1 MRKSAPPDVDTGTVD
16 ITTTSVGRDTLLST
30 YSTFFTQVR
39 FSGSFRVIVTVDP
52 AYGVPEEELSR
63 TLAFLDDLPN
73 RWPSVREVVVDRFR
87 RPVGLPGALSVL
99 LAHARTPVGL
109 HLEDD
114 WEFTA
119 PIELDDLIA
128 DLLEGGGTQLVLG
141 NSHTARGGTFTR
153 PSEAE
158 PVPGTRVPLVRL
170 TRGSW
175 AAQFLPLSPH
185 LHRTDRWAPVVARA
199 LATTDADRCVDERIR
214 DLVIA
219 EDGYDAHRVLWT
231 RDVVARDIGRPWLAG
246 RGRFRA
252 LTPEHLGAAADG
264 AALPAPRVGP
274 LALDRSTAL
283 RERAERVTPGMTHTF
298 HKRPENFAEGSY
310 PVYLERG
317 EGALV
322 HDVDG
327 QSYVDFV
334 CALGAATMG
343 HNHPVVANTVRERA
357 GRGLLLSLPTPAEVT
372 AAESLVAAVPG
383 VEMAR
388 FLKTGAEAVA
398 AAIRLARSL
407 TGRDR
412 VLLAGYHG
420 WHDQL
425 IGPSPGVP
433 AAVEGLSRRVELRSA
448 EDDSAFCEQ
457 LAAEGEQ
464 LAAVV
469 LSTPYDRQLTAGFLA
484 EVRRLCDRYGTLLVL
499 DEVVTGFRLASG
511 GLGELLGVEADLI
524 CFSKGIAAGAPLAAV
539 AGPRRTMA
547 HFERL
552 RVSSTFA
559 GETLSLEV
567 MKAVLR
573 YYTTTDHYA
582 RTARLGRRLREGLNG
597 AAERHGRP
605 PFVVGYDPMPCLRF
619 AADPADHARTA
630 GAFLGAM
637 ARRGV
642 LLRRDVNFLSAAHG
656 EAHVDFAVAAAEE
669 VLAEPGFAGPAWE
682 VTR

>member
-1 MRKSAPPDVDTGTVD
+1 MPPDVDTGTVD

-30 YSTFFTQVR
+30 YSTFFANVR
-39 FSGSFRVIVTVDP
+39 FSGSFRVIATVDP
-52 AYGVPEEELSR
+52 AYGVPEEELAR
-63 TLAFLDDLPN
+63 TLAFLYDLPS

-114 WEFTA
+114 WEFTG
-119 PIELDDLIA
+119 PIELDDLIE

-141 NSHTARGGTFTR
+141 NAHTARGGTFIR
-153 PSEAE
+153 PAEAQ
-158 PVPGTRVPLVRL
+158 PVSGTRVPLVRL
-170 TRGSW
+170 TRSSW
-175 AAQFLPLSPH
+175 AAHFLPLSPH
-185 LHRTDRWAPVVARA
+185 LHRTDRWAPTVARA
-199 LATTDADRCVDERIR
+199 LATTDPGRCVDERIR
-214 DLVIA
+214 ELVIA
-219 EDGYDAHRVLWT
+219 EDGYDLHRVLWM
-231 RDVVARDIGRPWLAG
+231 RDVVARDLGRPWLAE

-252 LTPEHLGAAADG
+252 LTPEHLGATAA

-274 LALDRSTAL
+274 LALERSAAL

-334 CALGAATMG
+334 CALGAATLG

-357 GRGLLLSLPTPAEVT
+357 GRGLLLSLPTPAEVS

-388 FLKTGAEAVA
+388 FLKTGAEAVSA
-398 AAIRLARSL
+398 AVRLARAL
-407 TGRDR
+407 TGRDQ

-433 AAVEGLSRRVELRSA
+433 ARTERLSHRVELRSA
-448 EDDSAFCEQ
+448 DDDAGFCER
-457 LAAEGEQ
+457 LAAEGGQ

-469 LSTPYDRQLTAGFLA
+469 LSTPYDRRLTAGFLA
-484 EVRRLCDRYGTLLVL
+484 EVRRLCDRHGVLLVL

-511 GLGELLGVEADLI
+511 GLGEVLGVEADLI
-524 CFSKGIAAGAPLAAV
+524 CFSKGLAAGAPLAAV
-539 AGPRRTMA
+539 AGPRRTMTQ
-547 HFERL
+547 FERL

-559 GETLSLEV
+559 GETLSLEI

-573 YYTTTDHYA
+573 YYTTSDHYE
-582 RTARLGRRLREGLNG
+582 RTALLGRRFRDGLNG
-597 AAERHGRP
+597 AAERLGLA

-619 AADPADHARTA
+619 AADPAGHARAA

-656 EAHVDFAVAAAEE
+656 DAHVDFAVAAAEE
-669 VLAEPGFAGPAWE
+669 VLADREFAGLVREAA
-682 VTR
+682 R